1 VDNSLNLSIR
11 LLTLKS
17 ILKPFKSILEIVII
31 KGKTTK
37 NNTYK
42 ATLNYNNN
50 IIIIN
55 IGEVNNKISNLGLY
69 KYTRLI

>member
-1 VDNSLNLSIR
+1 LSIR

-17 ILKPFKSILEIVII
+17 ILKPFKSILKTVII
-31 KGKTTK
+31 EDKIAR

-42 ATLNYNNN
+42 ATSNYNNN

-55 IGEVNNKISNLGLY
+55 IGEVNNKTNDLGLY
-69 KYTRLI
+69 KYIYSI